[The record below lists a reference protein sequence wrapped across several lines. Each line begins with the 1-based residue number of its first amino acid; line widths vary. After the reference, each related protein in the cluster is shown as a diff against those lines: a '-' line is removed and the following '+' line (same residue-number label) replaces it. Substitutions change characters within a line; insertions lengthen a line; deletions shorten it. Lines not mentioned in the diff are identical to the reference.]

1 MNDEIYNH
9 AIRLLARREYSTSR
23 LKYRLERR
31 FQTAPGS
38 IIDRLTEK
46 RYLDDKR
53 FAETYVRNRKSMG
66 KHRVGYLL
74 KQNGVDESIIDQV
87 LEEVEWPSLG
97 HVLVARME
105 QLEIHPPLSVRE
117 ASRLY
122 RVLER
127 LGYEGEA
134 ITEELERLL

>member
-9 AIRLLARREYSTSR
+9 AIKLLAKREYSTSR
-23 LKYRLERR
+23 LKNRLERT
-31 FQTAPGS
+31 FKIVPES

-46 RYLDDKR
+46 KYLDDKR
-53 FAETYVRNRKSMG
+53 FSETYVRNRKAMG
-66 KHRVGYLL
+66 RRRVGYLL
-74 KQNGVDESIIDQV
+74 QQHGVDAMIIDQV
-87 LEEVEWPSLG
+87 LEDMKWPSLG
-97 HVLVARME
+97 DALVAKMD
-105 QLEIHPPLSVRE
+105 QLKIHPPLSVRE

-134 ITEELERLL
+134 ITDELERLL

>member
-1 MNDEIYNH
+1 
-9 AIRLLARREYSTSR
+9 
-23 LKYRLERR
+23 
-31 FQTAPGS
+31 
-38 IIDRLTEK
+38 
-46 RYLDDKR
+46 
-53 FAETYVRNRKSMG
+53 MG